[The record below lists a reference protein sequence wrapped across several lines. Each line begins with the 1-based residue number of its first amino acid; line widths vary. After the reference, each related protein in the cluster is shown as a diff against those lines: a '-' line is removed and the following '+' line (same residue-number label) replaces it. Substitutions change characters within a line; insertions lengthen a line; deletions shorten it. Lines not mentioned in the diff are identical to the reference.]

1 MPVQLGTTGCS
12 PNASIKIEIG
22 NPATGK
28 PFPAVPPL
36 PVDVAPAG
44 SADGYEADGVTPKGW
59 AVLHS
64 QKTPVVFPA
73 NFATLPPEEKQKI
86 LDQYRFEG
94 IKLRADIKD
103 RTIPLNKQIMDIP

>member
-1 MPVQLGTTGCS
+1 MPVNGCS
-12 PNASIKIEIG
+12 SNIKIAIG
-22 NPATGK
+22 DPKTGK

-36 PVDVAPAG
+36 PADVAPDG
-44 SADGYEADGVTPKGW
+44 TPDGYEADGVTPKGW

-73 NFATLPPEEKQKI
+73 NFNSLSPEEKQKI

-103 RTIPLNKQIMDIP
+103 QTVPITRRTMDIP